1 MSEAAID
8 ATIRWCLRN
17 LGSSYSFYLG
27 DGLPGL
33 FRSMFPDS
41 TIAEKIC
48 LQKYK
53 YAYSINYGIAPHF
66 CSILMNNVKDSELFA
81 ISFEKCLNTVIQI
94 RQMDLVVN
102 FWDNVVNKVYTCYLN
117 STFAGH
123 ARHQDLFEHF
133 ISALDTLDLK
143 SCYRYLWIV
152 SM

>member
-17 LGSSYSFYLG
+17 LVSSYSFYLD

-66 CSILMNNVKDSELFA
+66 CSILMKNVKDSELFA
-81 ISFEKCLNTVIQI
+81 ISFDKCLNTVIQI

-123 ARHQDLFEHF
+123 ARRQNVFEHF